1 MGQADTMAMGYECP
15 FFQAGQHIARALRG
29 QSMLCAGIMRQATT
43 AQTAE
48 AAGEAPDWGRVL
60 ARVAAQDKAAFGNLY
75 DYFAPRIKGWSLKM
89 GAPAS
94 KAEDIVQDVMLQ
106 IWRRAAQ
113 FDPARADAGTW
124 IFAITRNRYI
134 DLVRQEKRPEIAMDD
149 PIVIASDDAT
159 PEEALRD
166 RERADRVAAA
176 LAQLPEAQRAIIR
189 QSYFAELTQQ
199 EIATQDGVPLGT
211 VKSRLRLA
219 FGRLRELLGDVA

>member
-1 MGQADTMAMGYECP
+1 MGQAETIPAGYNCP
-15 FFQAGQHIARALRG
+15 FFQASQYIARALHG
-29 QSMLCAGIMRQATT
+29 KTMLCASIMRQASTT
-43 AQTAE
+43 AQRADIAAE
-48 AAGEAPDWGRVL
+48 TPDWGGVL
-60 ARVAAQDKAAFGNLY
+60 TRVAAQDKAAFGSLY

-134 DLVRQEKRPEIAMDD
+134 DLVRQEKRPEIALDD
-149 PIVIASDDAT
+149 PVIVSDEAT

-166 RERADRVAAA
+166 RERADRVAEA

-199 EIATQDGVPLGT
+199 EIATQDGLPLGT

-219 FGRLRELLGDVA
+219 FGRLRELLGDAV

>member
-1 MGQADTMAMGYECP
+1 MEQTSTMSIGYECL

-29 QSMLCAGIMRQATT
+29 QTMLCAGIMRQAIT

-48 AAGEAPDWGRVL
+48 AAAEAPDWGSVL
-60 ARVAAQDKAAFGNLY
+60 ARVAAQDKAAFGQLY

-134 DLVRQEKRPEIAMDD
+134 DLVRQEKRPEIALDD
-149 PIVIASDDAT
+149 PVIVSDEAT
-159 PEEALRD
+159 PEEAMRD

-176 LAQLPEAQRAIIR
+176 LEQLPEAQRAIIR

-199 EIATQDGVPLGT
+199 EIATQDGLPLGT

-219 FGRLRELLGDVA
+219 FGRLRELLGDAV